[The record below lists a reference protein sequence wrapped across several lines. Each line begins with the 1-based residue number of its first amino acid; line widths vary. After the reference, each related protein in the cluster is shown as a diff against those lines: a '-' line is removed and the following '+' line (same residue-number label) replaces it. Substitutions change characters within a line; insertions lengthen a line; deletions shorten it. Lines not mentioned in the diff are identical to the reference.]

1 MNQTPD
7 MSPQIAGNCVTTRPP
22 VRRWL
27 VVGMLCLHA
36 LLLGWS
42 GYRNSWTWDEVSF
55 LPAGISHWK
64 FGNFELFDVNPPL
77 VRMVA
82 AVPVLFAAPQLDW
95 SEYTEDVSKRP
106 ERPIGQKFVRN
117 NGRRSLWLLTQARWA
132 CIPFSLI
139 GATVCFH
146 WSRRLY
152 GNAAGYL
159 CLTLWVFS
167 PTIIAHGQL
176 ITADVGGASL
186 GILGHYLFW
195 QWLHKA
201 TWRNTLLFGVVLG
214 IMQLTKTTWIL
225 LFAIWPAA
233 WLLWRLCTQEGRRRN
248 WLRHES
254 GQLLIA
260 MTLAVYVLNLGYGF
274 EGTGKR
280 LGDFEFISSA
290 IGGPL
295 PPDKR
300 SLAAEEPPFGGV
312 PRNRFTNT
320 LLGELPVPF
329 PQNYVQGI
337 DRQKSHFE
345 AETWSYLA
353 GEWRNR
359 GWVYYYL
366 YAAVMKVPLGTWVI
380 AVVAFVW
387 FVAQSAS
394 RAALRDEVFLLSML
408 VTFLTFVSMQ
418 TGFNR
423 HLRYIMPCVPFA
435 LILISRAGQSI
446 AQRQYRFA
454 VPVVVGLAWMIG
466 SSLSTFPHH
475 IAYFNELAGGPEN
488 GYRHLLSSNTD
499 WGQGL
504 TFLDEWVEN
513 NPQAEPI
520 GLAWHTRVVDP
531 DIMGFE
537 HRPVP
542 DVPTP
547 GWYALSV
554 NQLAGRSGRYKYFLE
569 TQPVASA
576 GFSIPI
582 YHLRKS
588 DANRLRREMG
598 YPPVPAEDL
607 LKRLSD
613 ILPYEGRSVRI
624 VEWNAV
630 QNMLVSAGGNGAIQI
645 HDPIDLSVRNELFRH
660 TGEVRSAAFSPGGK
674 QLVAAYSDGSVYL
687 WTDLTQPPVSFFTSV
702 GLISRVQFTASGDRI
717 IIGGEDGVIEVRS
730 ATATASLETTLHLE
744 KPVLAMDCSPD
755 GSLLATGTGHWRS
768 NKSGDVKFW
777 KLSTGRLVRTLAESD
792 GVAKVVAFSNDGT
805 QVVGRGSNELL
816 RIWNVPSGRCTT
828 RLVNSKGIGT
838 AFFACD
844 DQLIVAA
851 DFDGY
856 VKVWDAES
864 GEMLLMQRCHDGR
877 VFSGSMV
884 QRGNNSLL
892 VTSGADGSLTL
903 WDASQLPGTGGHH
916 AHAIEVRSSTGGNL
930 AGPAGRQSGP

>member
-1 MNQTPD
+1 MSQTSG
-7 MSPQIAGNCVTTRPP
+7 MSFESTDPGGPTRPP

-27 VVGMLCLHA
+27 VAGLLCIHV

-82 AVPVLFAAPQLDW
+82 AVPVLFAAPKLDW
-95 SEYTEDVSKRP
+95 SDFTEDVSKRP
-106 ERPIGQKFVRN
+106 ERPIGQKFVRD

-132 CIPFSLI
+132 CVPFSLI
-139 GATVCFH
+139 GASVCFH

-152 GNAAGYL
+152 GAAAGYL

-186 GILGHYLFW
+186 GVLGHYLFW
-195 QWLHKA
+195 KWLHRA
-201 TWRNTLLFGVVLG
+201 NWRNTFLVGGVLG
-214 IMQLTKTTWIL
+214 IMQLTKATWVL
-225 LFAIWPAA
+225 LFAIWPVT
-233 WLLWRLCTQEGRRRN
+233 WFLWRLCNQEGRRRD
-248 WLRHES
+248 WLRHDS
-254 GQLLIA
+254 GRLIVA
-260 MTLAVYVLNLGYGF
+260 MILAVYVLNLGYGF

-295 PPDKR
+295 PPAKR
-300 SLAAEEPPFGGV
+300 ALAAEEPPFGGV

-320 LLGELPVPF
+320 LVGQIPVPL

-366 YAAVMKVPLGTWVI
+366 YAAVMKIPLGTWVI
-380 AVVAFVW
+380 AIAALAW
-387 FVAQSAS
+387 FVTQSAS
-394 RAALRDEVFLLSML
+394 RAALRDELFLLSMM
-408 VTFLTFVSMQ
+408 VTFLAFVSVQ

-435 LILISRAGQSI
+435 LILVSRVGQSI

-454 VPVVVGLAWMIG
+454 VPAVVGLAWMIV

-504 TFLDEWVEN
+504 TFLNEWVEN
-513 NPQAEPI
+513 HPQAEPI

-554 NQLAGRSGRYKYFLE
+554 NQLAGRSGRYNYFLE

-576 GFSIPI
+576 GFAIPI
-582 YHLRKS
+582 YHLTKS
-588 DANRLRREMG
+588 DANRLRRKLG
-598 YPPVPAEDL
+598 YPPVAAEDL
-607 LKRLSD
+607 LKRLNG
-613 ILPYEGRSVRI
+613 ILPYEGRSVRV
-624 VEWNAV
+624 VEWNADADI
-630 QNMLVSAGGNGAIQI
+630 LVSASGSGAIQI
-645 HDPIDLSVRNELFRH
+645 HDPIDLSIRNELLRH
-660 TGEVRSAAFSPGGK
+660 PGEVRSAALSPNGK
-674 QLVAAYSDGSVYL
+674 QFLAAYSDGSVYL
-687 WTDLTQPPVSFFTSV
+687 WTDLTLPPVSFFTSV
-702 GLISRVQFTASGDRI
+702 GLISRVQFTAGGDRI
-717 IIGGEDGVIEVRS
+717 VIGGEHGVIEVRS
-730 ATATASLETTLHLE
+730 TADTASIQTTLQLE
-744 KPVLAMDCSPD
+744 KPVLAIDCSSD
-755 GSLLATGTGHWRS
+755 GSLLATGTGYWRT
-768 NKSGDVKFW
+768 NTSGDVKLW
-777 KLSTGRLVRTLAESD
+777 NLSTGHLVRTLPESE
-792 GVAKVVAFSNDGT
+792 GVAKAVAFSKDGT
-805 QVVGRGSNELL
+805 QVVARGCNESL
-816 RIWNVPSGRCTT
+816 RVWNVRSGRCTSL
-828 RLVNSKGIGT
+828 LVNSRTIGT
-838 AFFACD
+838 VCFACD

-851 DFDGY
+851 DFDGN

-864 GEMLLMQRCHDGR
+864 GEMLLTQGCHDGR
-877 VFSGSMV
+877 IFSCRMV
-884 QRGNNSLL
+884 QHGNNRQLL
-892 VTSGADGSLTL
+892 TGGADGSLTL
-903 WDASQLPGTGGHH
+903 WDATQ
-916 AHAIEVRSSTGGNL
+916 L
-930 AGPAGRQSGP
+930 AGDGGQ